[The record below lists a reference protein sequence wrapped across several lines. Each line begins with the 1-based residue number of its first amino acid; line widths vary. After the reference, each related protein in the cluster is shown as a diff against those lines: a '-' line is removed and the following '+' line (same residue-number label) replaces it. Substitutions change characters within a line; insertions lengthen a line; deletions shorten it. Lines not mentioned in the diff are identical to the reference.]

1 MSSIRDTSQVDEAR
15 PPVRERVN
23 PDSSSSPSSTAS
35 PATGATPV
43 VAANSSAPLVL
54 ELEAGPM
61 AHGGHCV
68 ARHEGRVV
76 FLRHAIPGELV
87 RAVVTEAGESA
98 RYWRADTV
106 EVLHGSEFRRT
117 HQWKL
122 ADSLRAHAA
131 GRLPVGGADYGHI
144 VLPHQRRLKA
154 QVFRDTVAR
163 IAGQQLEVHVTGAP
177 GDDPSGLHWRTRNAF
192 AVTPTGRLAMHAHRS
207 AVLIPVRNMP
217 LGVPALDALKLWELD
232 FSGVARVDVVTPA
245 SSDSAL
251 VLLTP
256 AKDADVSQLGGRM
269 HRQTSRLPEG
279 TSVAL
284 IVPPK
289 DPTERPEIRRLRGR
303 TWTQETVSSKHGQEH
318 TYRITGDGFWQ
329 VHRWAP
335 SMLVDAVLQA
345 AQPQPGEVIADLYAG
360 AGLFSAFLA
369 DAVGPEGQVLSVE
382 AAPGASRDA
391 RRNLHGVTQ
400 AAVLNGTVDRILSR
414 WVAKPELPVSD
425 CGLGGRAVDTLVLDP
440 PRVGAGK
447 ATVERI
453 NRLEPKKIVYVSCDP
468 ASFARDFGLLAQS
481 GWSAESV
488 DVYDLYPDTH
498 HMESVAVLVRS

>member
-1 MSSIRDTSQVDEAR
+1 MPQI
-15 PPVRERVN
+15 
-23 PDSSSSPSSTAS
+23 
-35 PATGATPV
+35 
-43 VAANSSAPLVL
+43 L

-76 FLRHAIPGELV
+76 FVRHAIPGEVV
-87 RAVVTEAGESA
+87 RAVVTEAGEGA
-98 RYWRADTV
+98 RFWRADAI

-131 GRLPVGGADYGHI
+131 GRLPVGGAEYGHI

-163 IAGQQLEVHVTGAP
+163 IAGLQLEVHVTGAP

-207 AVLIPVRNMP
+207 TVLVPVRNMP
-217 LGVPALDALKLWELD
+217 LGVPGLDALKLWELD
-232 FSGVARVDVVTPA
+232 FTGITRVDVATPA
-245 SSDSAL
+245 SGEPAL

-256 AKDADVSQLGGRM
+256 ADAADLSQLGGRM
-269 HRQTSRLPEG
+269 HRQTSRLPDG

-284 IVPPK
+284 IVPGENPN
-289 DPTERPEIRRLRGR
+289 DRPEVHRLRGR
-303 TWTQETVSSKHGQEH
+303 TWTQETVASALGADRAF
-318 TYRITGDGFWQ
+318 RITGDGFWQ
-329 VHRWAP
+329 VHRSAP
-335 SMLVDAVLQA
+335 SMLVDAALA
-345 AQPQPGEVIADLYAG
+345 AADPQPGQVIADLYAG

-369 DAVGPEGQVLSVE
+369 DQVGAEGLVLSVE

-391 RRNLHGVTQ
+391 RRNLHGVAQ
-400 AAVLNGTVDRILSR
+400 AAVLNGMTDRVLGG
-414 WVAKPELPVSD
+414 WLAKPDQPVAD
-425 CGLGGRAVDTLVLDP
+425 CGLGGRSIDTVVLDP
-440 PRVGAGK
+440 PRAGAGK
-447 ATVERI
+447 TAVERI
-453 NRLEPKKIVYVSCDP
+453 HRLDPERIVYVSCDP
-468 ASFARDFGLLAQS
+468 ASFARDLGLLSQA
-481 GWSAESV
+481 GWTAEKV

-498 HMESVAVLVRS
+498 HMESVALLTKS

>member
-1 MSSIRDTSQVDEAR
+1 MTTIRDTSNVDVAR
-15 PPVRERVN
+15 QPVHGA
-23 PDSSSSPSSTAS
+23 SGTAGV
-35 PATGATPV
+35 PEMPQI
-43 VAANSSAPLVL
+43 L

-76 FLRHAIPGELV
+76 FVRHAIPGEVV
-87 RAVVTEAGESA
+87 RAVVTEAGEGA
-98 RYWRADTV
+98 RFWRADAV

-131 GRLPVGGADYGHI
+131 GRLPVGGAEYGHI

-163 IAGQQLEVHVTGAP
+163 IAGLQLEVHVTGAP

-207 AVLIPVRNMP
+207 TVLVPVRNMP
-217 LGVPALDALKLWELD
+217 LGVPGLDALKLWELD
-232 FSGVARVDVVTPA
+232 FTGLSRVDVATPA
-245 SSDSAL
+245 SGDPAL

-256 AKDADVSQLGGRM
+256 ADGADLSQLGGRM

-284 IVPPK
+284 IVPGENPN
-289 DPTERPEIRRLRGR
+289 DRPEIHRLRGR
-303 TWTQETVSSKHGQEH
+303 TWTQETVAGARGTERAF
-318 TYRITGDGFWQ
+318 RITGDGFWQ
-329 VHRWAP
+329 VHRSAP
-335 SMLVDAVLQA
+335 SMLVDAVLEA
-345 AQPQPGEVIADLYAG
+345 ADPQPGQVIADLYAG

-369 DAVGPEGQVLSVE
+369 DRVGAEGLVLSVE

-400 AAVLNGTVDRILSR
+400 AAVLNGMTDRVLGGWLSKPDQP
-414 WVAKPELPVSD
+414 VAD
-425 CGLGGRAVDTLVLDP
+425 CGLGGRSVDTVVLDP
-440 PRVGAGK
+440 PRAGAGK
-447 ATVERI
+447 TAVERMH
-453 NRLEPKKIVYVSCDP
+453 RLDPERIVYVSCDP
-468 ASFARDFGLLAQS
+468 ASFARDLGLLSQA
-481 GWSAESV
+481 GWTAEKV

-498 HMESVAVLVRS
+498 HMESVALLTKS